1 MGLVFGFPA
10 FSTLSNNDCMIFFW
24 LSKKKTFEDYPVQS
38 IDLSHA
44 NYKYCFLSNKVKLIL
59 LKG

>member
-1 MGLVFGFPA
+1 MPAVLQKNPSGPTNGFWSLVFQHFQPFP
-10 FSTLSNNDCMIFFW
+10 TM
-24 LSKKKTFEDYPVQS
+24 TVQS